1 MSIQNSGSIPS
12 KPWYKLIAPASD
24 LHQSYRD
31 TVHGI
36 FLGPVTLSMLVAQY
50 VEEVS
55 CDIIMLVAPRICSR
69 FKSEHKLYFLS
80 KYWKGNLKTLSY
92 NKYVAIKRFIFF
104 YWGLTFRRGNTCSS
118 PQPSL
123 QAEISPPFISGTYS
137 VILFYYY
144 IFIYVVINCI
154 LCKIW

>member
-80 KYWKGNLKTLSY
+80 KYWKGNLKTYLIISMLPL
-92 NKYVAIKRFIFF
+92 KGSFF
-104 YWGLTFRRGNTCSS
+104 SIEVEHFEGEIHVPHPNQVCRWKSL
-118 PQPSL
+118 PPS
-123 QAEISPPFISGTYS
+123 
-137 VILFYYY
+137 
-144 IFIYVVINCI
+144 
-154 LCKIW
+154 